1 MDLVDELPPGGIDG
15 LGESEILR
23 YRGFLRL
30 LAEGQVEVPYRK
42 RVDASDMVQETLLK
56 AWRDRGQFRGRT
68 REELLSWLRTILAH
82 TIANARRDHRR
93 LHCDYRLERSI
104 EASIDDSSRR
114 VLDWLS
120 AKAPT
125 ASSQFVRVEL
135 LERVAAAVEA
145 LPPLQREAVT
155 LRHWRGLPLQEIA
168 AQMRRTPGAIA
179 ALIHRGVEKVR
190 QTIEQ
195 VQ

>member
-1 MDLVDELPPGGIDG
+1 MDLVDELPPEGIDG

-30 LAEGQVEVPYRK
+30 LAEGQVEAPYRK

-135 LERVAAAVEA
+135 LDRVAAAVEA

-155 LRHWRGLPLQEIA
+155 LRHWQGLPLQEIA
-168 AQMRRTPGAIA
+168 AQMGRSSGAVA
-179 ALIHRGVEKVR
+179 GLIHRGVEKVR
-190 QTIEQ
+190 GT
-195 VQ
+195 VD

>member
-1 MDLVDELPPGGIDG
+1 MDLLDELPPEGIDG

-30 LAEGQVEVPYRK
+30 LAEGQVEATYRK

-56 AWRDRGQFRGRT
+56 AWRDRDQFRGRT

-93 LHCDYRLERSI
+93 LHRDYRLERSI

-120 AKAPT
+120 AKGPSP
-125 ASSQFVRVEL
+125 SSQFVRVEF
-135 LERVAAAVEA
+135 LEQVATAVEA
-145 LPPLQREAVT
+145 LPPLQREAVI
-155 LRHWRGLPLQEIA
+155 LRHWQGLPLQEIA
-168 AQMRRTPGAIA
+168 AQMVRSPGAVA
-179 ALIHRGVEKVR
+179 ALIHRGVESLR
-190 QTIEQ
+190 RTIDDAP
-195 VQ
+195 

>member
-1 MDLVDELPPGGIDG
+1 MDLVDELPPEGIDG

-30 LAEGQVEVPYRK
+30 LAEGQVEAPYRK

-56 AWRDRGQFRGRT
+56 AWRDRDQFRGRT
-68 REELLSWLRTILAH
+68 REELLAWLRTILAH
-82 TIANARRDHRR
+82 TIANARRDNRR
-93 LHCDYRLERSI
+93 LHCDYRLERSL
-104 EASIDDSSRR
+104 EESIHGSSRR
-114 VLDWLS
+114 VLDWLT

-125 ASSQFVRVEL
+125 ASSQFVRVEF

-145 LPPLQREAVT
+145 LPPPQREAVI
-155 LRHWRGLPLQEIA
+155 LRHWQGLPLQEIA
-168 AQMRRTPGAIA
+168 AQMGRSSGAVA

-190 QTIEQ
+190 GTID
-195 VQ
+195 